1 MTVVIIGTFEMR
13 GVADLADSVRR
24 RGFTVLA
31 LESMSLVALI
41 MLTERVAALIVHQ
54 ARAPTDWEATRAHIS
69 QISSKTNILY
79 IPNDDP
85 RSAEQ
90 LACDSLSHLEE

>member
-1 MTVVIIGTFEMR
+1 MTVVIIGNFEMPEVSD
-13 GVADLADSVRR
+13 VATSVRR

-41 MLTERVAALIVHQ
+41 VLTEPVAALIVYQ
-54 ARAPTDWEATRAHIS
+54 AHAPANWDATRAHLT
-69 QISSKTNILY
+69 QISPKTNVLF
-79 IPNDDP
+79 IPADDL

>member
-1 MTVVIIGTFEMR
+1 MTVVIIGSFEMPT
-13 GVADLADSVRR
+13 VSDLATFVRR

-41 MLTERVAALIVHQ
+41 AATEPLAALVVYQ
-54 ARAPTDWEATRAHIS
+54 AHAPADWEETRAHLAKIS
-69 QISSKTNILY
+69 PKTNILFV
-79 IPNDDP
+79 PTDDL
-85 RSAEQ
+85 RSTEQ